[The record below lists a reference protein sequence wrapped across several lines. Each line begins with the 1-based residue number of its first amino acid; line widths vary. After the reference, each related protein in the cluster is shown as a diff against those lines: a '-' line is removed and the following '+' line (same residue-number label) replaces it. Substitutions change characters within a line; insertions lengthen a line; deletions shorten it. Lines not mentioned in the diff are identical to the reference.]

1 MGSRGESYEA
11 DHVRDLQWAGRDAY
25 DNLWPL
31 EAARNSDANQILT
44 QPVTYRN
51 AAGQVVTVP
60 LNQTRLNL
68 YFRIDA
74 LA

>member
-1 MGSRGESYEA
+1 M
-11 DHVRDLQWAGRDAY
+11 RDLQWAGRARVRQ
-25 DNLWPL
+25 PL
-31 EAARNSDANQILT
+31 VAQAACNSDANQILT

-51 AAGQVVTVP
+51 AAGQAVTVP